1 MTQRKMIMGNNMHLT
16 AEEQNLTFDRRVKK
30 FWYVEKL

>member
-16 AEEQNLTFDRRVKK
+16 AEEQNLTWKNAEK
-30 FWYVEKL
+30 F